1 MIGRYAL
8 WENIIPKE
16 FPKPHELT
24 GELKAAATNLDEEL
38 FGDEIKEEKQKESQK
53 KEDFEDADDLFEE
66 RPSRDPLDIID
77 ADDLSDP
84 EREEM
89 KASKRVDASTKAE
102 LLLFGTPKKRGM
114 LDFFN
119 LLLTNSSTSILWS

>member
-38 FGDEIKEEKQKESQK
+38 FGDEIKEEKKQKESQK
-53 KEDFEDADDLFEE
+53 KEEDLEDADDLFDA

-89 KASKRVDASTKAE
+89 KPSKRLDTSTKAE
-102 LLLFGTPKKRGM
+102 LLFGTQKKRGV
-114 LDFFN
+114 LDFFKFFC
-119 LLLTNSSTSILWS
+119 LRM